1 MPDTALPA
9 PQASATSTRRAATLP
24 AGLVPL
30 YLSAEEAAAFL
41 GVSARTFAEEVAQG
55 WWPTARRRGAK
66 GGRLTW
72 YRPALEAAAA
82 ALHAPADAAQA
93 LPSAETTAAAE
104 AAALAG
110 LEKRPRA
117 KAT

>member
-1 MPDTALPA
+1 MPDHAPA
-9 PQASATSTRRAATLP
+9 PQADQPPRRAVLLP

-41 GVSARTFAEEVAQG
+41 GVSPRTFADEVANG
-55 WWPTARRRGAK
+55 WWPSARRRGAK

-82 ALHAPADAAQA
+82 ALHAPTGAAQTSPTVVDEA
-93 LPSAETTAAAE
+93 VAAE
-104 AAALAG
+104 QAALAG
-110 LEKRPRA
+110 LEKSRRA
-117 KAT
+117 TSP